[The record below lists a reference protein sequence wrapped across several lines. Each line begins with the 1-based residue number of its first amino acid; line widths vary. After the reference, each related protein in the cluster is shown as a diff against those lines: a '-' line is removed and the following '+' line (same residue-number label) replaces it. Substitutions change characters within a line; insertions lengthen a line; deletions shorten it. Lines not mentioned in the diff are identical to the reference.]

1 MDACRKI
8 WFYTPAQTAAQ
19 IAAIIGMYAALLAS
33 FVIFG

>member
-19 IAAIIGMYAALLAS
+19 IAALIGLYIALIACFII
-33 FVIFG
+33 F